1 MSIRAYL
8 PSKKLSIILISI
20 TLVVIIFFVIK
31 NIMNKKPQDKE
42 GQKVSLTVSEL
53 IQNDSDKDGVADWE
67 ETLWGTDP
75 RKADS
80 NNDGISDFEEIK
92 QKKDALSAKNNT
104 EGGESTDAAD
114 DFARGIFASIISLK
128 ESNNLNEN
136 SINSLAG
143 SIAGEAKERTALPN
157 FIEEQSLH
165 TIELT
170 KESNKKYLTQ
180 LQSVIFEYEKKGMG
194 TEYQSF
200 SNYLKE
206 SSTPREDVI
215 SSPDLQ
221 KLGSIGDVYQDLA
234 QALSK
239 IPVPAKYVSLQA
251 SMVNNAYNT
260 GVGLKNIS
268 TATPGSIDA
277 MVGAVQYKKYS
288 SDYDFNIQS
297 LATLLIQNGIL
308 D

>member
-1 MSIRAYL
+1 MRE
-8 PSKKLSIILISI
+8 
-20 TLVVIIFFVIK
+20 
-31 NIMNKKPQDKE
+31 KPKD
-42 GQKVSLTVSEL
+42 GDAQKVSLTVSEL

-80 NNDGISDFEEIK
+80 NDDGISDFEEIK
-92 QKKDALSAKNNT
+92 QKKESLSAKNNT
-104 EGGESTDAAD
+104 EGSETTDAAD

-136 SINSLAG
+136 SINNLAG

-157 FIEEQSLH
+157 FIEEKSLQ

-170 KESNKKYLTQ
+170 KESNRKYLTQ
-180 LQSVIFEYEKKGMG
+180 VQSVIFEHEKQGMG

-200 SNYLKE
+200 SNYLKD
-206 SSTPREDVI
+206 SSTPREDVT

-221 KLGSIGDVYQDLA
+221 KLGSIGDTYQDLA
-234 QALSK
+234 QKLSK
-239 IPVPAKYVSLQA
+239 IPTPTKYASLQT
-251 SMVNNAYNT
+251 SIINSAYNT
-260 GVGLKNIS
+260 GTGLKNIS

-288 SDYDFNIQS
+288 SEYDFNIQS

-308 D
+308 N